1 MKVFRYVLNKMDLA
15 MLWLMMFGLTILFFI
30 GVSSDIKRCNRE
42 AEMKRIERLHTT
54 STHSFFNIYYK
65 DDQKVEEV
73 ECDECIYGQTDDKIY
88 FVNNNGDT
96 MKIVSKIEVEKVTTK
111 DKNKAK

>member
-1 MKVFRYVLNKMDLA
+1 MRLWKVVSKEDGFF
-15 MLWLMMFGLTILFFI
+15 LWLMLFGVTLLFYVLISNTI
-30 GVSSDIKRCNRE
+30 STDNRE
-42 AEMKRIERLHTT
+42 AEMKRIEQRHLT

-73 ECDECIYGQTDDKIY
+73 QCDECIYGQTDDKIY